1 MKCPKCGSENVS
13 VTTNTVVVSKSR
25 SFLWNLIMTIFSWGS
40 WLIWMLVRKRKEEK
54 VTETWAT
61 CQSCGKRWKIKQLKN
76 ATRID

>member
-25 SFLWNLIMTIFSWGS
+25 SFLWNLIMTIFSLGF

-61 CQSCGKRWKIKQLKN
+61 CQSCGKRWKIK
-76 ATRID
+76 

>member
-13 VTTNTVVVSKSR
+13 VSTNTVVLSKSR
-25 SFLWNLIMTIFSWGS
+25 SFLWNLIMTFCTCGF

-61 CQSCGKRWKIKQLKN
+61 CQSCGKRWKIK
-76 ATRID
+76 